1 MSCVRLCNIPTCIL
15 CKTMLYL
22 RQAIEIQQQRLQ
34 SPCGAV
40 KIEIAKSFKKVLTHT
55 IVCDIV
61 TPATDKCLL
70 SIPKKLPDLSG
81 GNY

>member
-34 SPCGAV
+34 SPCWAV
-40 KIEIAKSFKKVLTHT
+40 KIEIAKKF
-55 IVCDIV
+55 
-61 TPATDKCLL
+61 
-70 SIPKKLPDLSG
+70 
-81 GNY
+81 